1 MSLKQQR
8 RPLPFLLYFSFF
20 YGENVL
26 STVKI
31 RTVALYW
38 SNRNN
43 LKRAFCWEQNKF
55 WIEWIADCFSPSF
68 RSDLSRGQSEQ
79 LQQLGPRG
87 NNGGTWLAAHAQY
100 SSLHT
105 LYTLQAGVA
114 SCEILPTAVREYST
128 KFLGKIEREQKFQ
141 TLSGLTANF
150 FTCRYFALLSI
161 RTPNMKI
168 ACTK

>member
-87 NNGGTWLAAHAQY
+87 NNGGTWLAAHAHCAVQLTVHFVHSPGRGCFLWDFAY
-100 SSLHT
+100 SKSANIPLNFW
-105 LYTLQAGVA
+105 V
-114 SCEILPTAVREYST
+114 
-128 KFLGKIEREQKFQ
+128 K
-141 TLSGLTANF
+141 LSENKNSKHWAD
-150 FTCRYFALLSI
+150 
-161 RTPNMKI
+161 
-168 ACTK
+168 